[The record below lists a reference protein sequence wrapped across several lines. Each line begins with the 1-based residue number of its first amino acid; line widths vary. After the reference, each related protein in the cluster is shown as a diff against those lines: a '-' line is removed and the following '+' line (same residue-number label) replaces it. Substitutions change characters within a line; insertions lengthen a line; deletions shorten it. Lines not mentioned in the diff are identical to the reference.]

1 MEEIRATQEQ
11 MEEQDREL
19 KEVNESIKENQRQ
32 LELRF

>member
-1 MEEIRATQEQ
+1 MRATQEQ